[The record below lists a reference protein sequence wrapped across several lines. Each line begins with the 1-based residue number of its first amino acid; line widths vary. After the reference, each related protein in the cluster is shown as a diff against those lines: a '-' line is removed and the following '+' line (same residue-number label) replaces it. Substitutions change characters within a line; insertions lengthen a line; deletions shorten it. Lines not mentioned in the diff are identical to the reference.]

1 MPRPIAEGTN
11 LAFSHSIQTSV
22 QPQAVWR
29 LWSDPSTWR
38 EWDLGLKDAHLDGAF
53 AVGAAGELTPKSG
66 PKTRFRI
73 TAVERGR
80 NYTFATALP
89 LARLEITR
97 TILSTNPTVFEHQVT
112 FKGPLGG
119 LWAQF
124 FGPGFRRDLPPT
136 MERIAQIA
144 EAGGAR

>member
-11 LAFSHSIQTSV
+11 RAFSHSIQTSV
-22 QPQAVWR
+22 EPQAVWR

-38 EWDLGLKDAHLDGAF
+38 EWDLGLKDAKLDGAF

-66 PKTRFRI
+66 PKTRFKI
-73 TAVERGR
+73 TALERGR

-97 TILSTNPTVFEHQVT
+97 TILSRNPTVFEHQVT
-112 FKGPLGG
+112 FKGPLAG
-119 LWAQF
+119 LWARL

-144 EAGGAR
+144 EEGEAA